1 MSKGTSKSKRRK
13 TKSKKTSRVRRHRG
27 GGHSDDLQSTV
38 GPILGEI
45 KTLPDLVTRRN
56 TRRLLKMPSVSQIE
70 QTTIPKR
77 DLIRYTMRHNVNKGG
92 KRKHRGTKRHSKKK
106 KLERR
111 ARKAGQSGGE
121 LAQGPLEQIAKRH
134 RGETARNAHRAASTS
149 PGPASSTKGSRASC
163 SGRRTSRR

>member
-13 TKSKKTSRVRRHRG
+13 TTSNKTSRVRRHRD
-27 GGHSDDLQSTV
+27 GGHSDKLKSIV

-92 KRKHRGTKRHSKKK
+92 KRKYRGTKRHSKRKRNK
-106 KLERR
+106 GRS

-121 LAQGPLEQIAKRH
+121 LAQGPLEQIGNYLKNDLRLVFAALDGFANSLKDLNVTRDAKRMLP
-134 RGETARNAHRAASTS
+134 EWMV
-149 PGPASSTKGSRASC
+149 
-163 SGRRTSRR
+163 